1 MVQIPTGSIV
11 LVGQL
16 VEEGS
21 ATSNVVDVDMSGG
34 LGGNV
39 VIILGHSDGAWEACQ
54 FPATDMSVA
63 RAFVDFQP
71 VVLLDS

>member
-11 LVGQL
+11 QMGQL

-21 ATSNVVDVDMSGG
+21 ATSNVVDVNMSGG
-34 LGGNV
+34 LDSNV
-39 VIILGHSDGAWEACQ
+39 VIIPGHGDGAWEACQ
-54 FPATDMSVA
+54 FPTTDMSVA